1 MPVEM
6 STEIVVQLSYKGA
19 PVAEVTYRAGLH
31 VEVRI
36 EEAFKDETIRFKLS
50 HSQNMELAGNWEEA
64 LDLYFNEGIFDTKD
78 HIFRGEMRRV
88 GTARE
93 HKSLFRQA
101 AYSLLK
107 DLELH
112 GYDVKVKH
120 A

>member
-1 MPVEM
+1 MT
-6 STEIVVQLSYKGA
+6 TEIVVQLSYKGA
-19 PVAEVTYRAGLH
+19 PVAEVIYRAGLH

-36 EEAFKDETIRFKLS
+36 EEAFQDERIRFKLS
-50 HSQNMELAGNWEEA
+50 HSPNGELVGNWEEA
-64 LDLYFNEGIFDTKD
+64 LDIYFNEGIFDTKD
-78 HIFRGEMRRV
+78 HIFGGEMRRV

-107 DLELH
+107 DLATH
-112 GYDVKVKH
+112 GYDVKVRH